1 MPSST
6 PEAGDLAGEAEA
18 TQALCGIDDPEER
31 SAALACMCLVAR
43 RLVKRGVRFVR
54 VDLLPDKEGWD
65 AHGDLIGNPGPR
77 ALWTVGRP
85 AASFPT

>member
-1 MPSST
+1 MPGRLTSPELEAHIATCELAYSLPSST

-43 RLVKRGVRFVR
+43 R
-54 VDLLPDKEGWD
+54 
-65 AHGDLIGNPGPR
+65 
-77 ALWTVGRP
+77 
-85 AASFPT
+85 